1 MKNELQTLYET
12 ALAIQKEKEL
22 TPYRPLPNQNEQEA
36 ILKELG
42 SCTTNLIISAM
53 KANPKEISTDIGK
66 LMIQIFTFMSS
77 EGISLE
83 EINQAMKK

>member
-12 ALAIQKEKEL
+12 ALAIQKEKEC
-22 TPYRPLPNQNEQEA
+22 TPYRPLPNHNEQEA
-36 ILKELG
+36 ILKELS

-53 KANPKEISTDIGK
+53 KSNSDAVSMDIGK
-66 LMIQIFTFMSS
+66 LMIQIFTLMAN

-83 EINQAMKK
+83 EINLAIKK